1 MKIIINKGKICQTT
15 LSNLSYFESWP
26 KNFIKIQKLLGKNG
40 KNPNIL
46 ISSTKRKL
54 LNFVLYSSRTTTT
67 TTTTPSSVP
76 LTFV

>member
-1 MKIIINKGKICQTT
+1 MKIIINQGKICQTT

-26 KNFIKIQKLLGKNG
+26 KNFIKIQKLFGKNG

-46 ISSTKRKL
+46 ISSTKREL
-54 LNFVLYSSRTTTT
+54 PNFVSYSSRTTS